1 MNTFM
6 RFTHF
11 NALVKKVTSKN
22 GRTEVPDLNTSL
34 A

>member
-11 NALVKKVTSKN
+11 NALVKKVTPKN